1 MILNIKELKLGDIIE
16 IDGKPPYF
24 GKIEE
29 ITIRYTT
36 IRTLDLRQV
45 VIPNMELITNP
56 IKTYSS
62 EELIKFNAL
71 IPVSYDEDLDKAME
85 IMIES
90 ANSLDIVRK
99 KESTKT
105 YLMQYGEAGVEIKI
119 FFRVDPNCGLP
130 KDYIIGDVTGAI
142 ISGLRKA

>member
-1 MILNIKELKLGDIIE
+1 MIAGVMILNVKELKLGDIVE

-62 EELIKFNAL
+62 EEVIKFNTL

-85 IMIES
+85 IMRES
-90 ANSLDIVRK
+90 ANALEIVRK
-99 KESTKT
+99 KESTRT
-105 YLMQYGEAGVEIKI
+105 FIMQYGDA
-119 FFRVDPNCGLP
+119 
-130 KDYIIGDVTGAI
+130 
-142 ISGLRKA
+142 